1 MLFLSGFGVQGRASL
16 AAHGHREP
24 GQGSVSAPSLP
35 GTAVSGHIPQPWQF
49 SAHTF
54 FKNRN
59 FKNISEGW
67 QKCPGLQVF
76 VLAILWFGV
85 LDSQCTLQTCSQCV
99 TEWHFP
105 LGLGAVQGHRVPGLK
120 PLGAFMALVK
130 DLAQISNKWLPNPRV
145 L

>member
-49 SAHTF
+49 SANTF

-59 FKNISEGW
+59 FKNISGGW

-76 VLAILWFGV
+76 GLQVLPFAGV
-85 LDSQCTLQTCSQCV
+85 DSQGTLETSASDRVAFSFGAGSRAGAQSARAEAPWCF
-99 TEWHFP
+99 HGP
-105 LGLGAVQGHRVPGLK
+105 GKGLGPDIKQVVTQSSCPV
-120 PLGAFMALVK
+120 
-130 DLAQISNKWLPNPRV
+130 I
-145 L
+145 